1 MISSQNASHLLT
13 IEIQTVNDHG
23 DSKLKNNRIAIKLL
37 SPNRVEMKD
46 RFYDCA
52 RRLKLTLER
61 EIKFVSTVGEDTP
74 RQVGQ
79 VASLTEIDD
88 VIWVRYVSNE
98 DIMPCKALIK
108 LAAEQS
114 DLDTEILVYVNPGP
128 MMSV

>member
-1 MISSQNASHLLT
+1 
-13 IEIQTVNDHG
+13 
-23 DSKLKNNRIAIKLL
+23 LKNNRIAIKLV
-37 SPNRVEMKD
+37 SPDNTEMKD

-61 EIKFVSTVGEDTP
+61 EMKFVSTVGEDAP

-88 VIWVRYVSNE
+88 VIWVRLVSN
-98 DIMPCKALIK
+98 DDVMPCKSLIK

-114 DLDTEILVYVNPGP
+114 RLSNEILVYVNPGP
-128 MMSV
+128 MTTL